1 MADRLKRL
9 RVVDPVLTNLARG
22 YHNAQ
27 YIGEGL
33 FPVADM
39 DKEAGIIPLFGKE
52 AFRLWE
58 TERAIRAKSNVMTA
72 DDADTMDVVLREH
85 DLAYPVDYR
94 EKAESMFNEEAKA
107 ARRVK
112 DAIDLGREVRAAYLA
127 QNPSTY
133 LSGAKVV
140 LSGSSQ
146 WSGGGGD
153 PIKAVEDGK
162 EVVRQRIGMRP
173 NTAVIGASTYASLKF
188 HPKMAAALGSQERK
202 LITLEHLKAIWNL
215 DNIYV
220 GEALAANGQGAM
232 GDIWGDNLVLAY
244 VAKPG
249 EGQSHD
255 HDVPSFGYTLRK
267 KGMPETDKY
276 DAEGNKVEYVR
287 HTDTYKI
294 VVVGA
299 DAGYLISDTNANP

>member
-1 MADRLKRL
+1 MADRLKKL
-9 RVVDPVLTNLARG
+9 RVVDPVLTSLARG
-22 YHNAQ
+22 YRNAQ
-27 YIGEGL
+27 FISEGL
-33 FPVADM
+33 FPVAEL
-39 DKEAGIIPLFGKE
+39 DKESGIIPLFGKE

-72 DDADTMDVVLREH
+72 DDADTLDVVLREH

-94 EKAESMFNEEAKA
+94 EQAESMFNEEAKA

-112 DAIDLGREVRAAYLA
+112 DAIDLGREVRAALLA
-127 QNPSTY
+127 QNPATY
-133 LSGAKVV
+133 LSGAKVT

-146 WSGGGGD
+146 WSNGGGD

-162 EVVRQRIGMRP
+162 EVVRQRTGMRP
-173 NTAVIGASTYASLKF
+173 NTAAIGAAAYASLKF
-188 HPKMAAALGSQERK
+188 HPKLAAALGADKDK
-202 LITLEHLKAIWNL
+202 LITLEHLKAIWGL
-215 DNIYV
+215 EDIYV
-220 GEALAANGQGAM
+220 GEALAANGQGAL
-232 GDIWGDNLVLAY
+232 GDIWGDNVVLAY

-249 EGQSHD
+249 AGQSHD

-287 HTDTYKI
+287 HTDIYKV

-299 DAGYLISDTNANP
+299 DAGYLIADTNA

>member
-1 MADRLKRL
+1 MADRLKKL
-9 RVVDPVLTNLARG
+9 RVVDPVLTSLARG
-22 YHNAQ
+22 YRNAQ
-27 YIGEGL
+27 FIGEGL
-33 FPVADM
+33 FPVAEL
-39 DKEAGIIPLFGKE
+39 DKESGIIPLFGKE

-72 DDADTMDVVLREH
+72 DDADTLDVVLREH

-94 EKAESMFNEEAKA
+94 EQAESMFNEEAKA

-127 QNPSTY
+127 QNPNTY
-133 LSGAKVV
+133 QTGARVT

-146 WSGGGGD
+146 WSSGGGD

-162 EVVRQRIGMRP
+162 EVVRQRTGMRP
-173 NTAVIGASTYASLKF
+173 NTAVIGAAAYASLKF
-188 HPKMAAALGSQERK
+188 HPKLAAALGADKDK
-202 LITLEHLKAIWNL
+202 LITLEHLKAIWGL
-215 DNIYV
+215 ENIYV
-220 GEALAANGQGAM
+220 GEALAANGQGAL
-232 GDIWGDNLVLAY
+232 GDIWGDNVVLAY

-249 EGQSHD
+249 AGQAND

-287 HTDTYKI
+287 HTDIYKV

-299 DAGYLISDTNANP
+299 DAGYLIADTNA